1 MQRPDT
7 PALAVDVVIELSD
20 RPERPL
26 LLIQRRYPPL
36 GWALP
41 GGFVEVGET
50 VADAARR
57 EAHEE
62 TSLVVELQAL
72 LGVYSDPR
80 RDPRLHVVSVV
91 FAAVARG
98 EPRARDDARHL
109 ALFPLD
115 SLPPLAFDH
124 GRILADYRRFRETGR
139 SPCAF

>member
-1 MQRPDT
+1 MRRPDT
-7 PALAVDVVIELSD
+7 PALAVDVVIELQD

-26 LLIQRRYPPL
+26 VLIQRRYPPL

-41 GGFVEVGET
+41 GGFVDVGESVT
-50 VADAARR
+50 EAARR

-109 ALFPLD
+109 ELFTLD
-115 SLPPLAFDH
+115 ALPPLAFDH
-124 GRILADYRRFRETGR
+124 GRILTDYRRFRETGR